1 MELKGKTIVIT
12 GAGRG
17 LGQKTAEMIAAK
29 GGRLALAGLSE
40 EGLEETA
47 RLCRDA
53 GGEAR
58 VYLLDVSDEP
68 AVESTFARVVEDFG
82 ALDGVVNNA
91 GITKDGLLVEGKDGK
106 VAKKMKLDDWDD
118 VLRIDLRGVFLCGRE
133 AAARMIELGGG
144 GAIVNISSISRVG
157 NFGQTNYSAAKAG
170 VTALT
175 VTWAKELSRHGIRVA
190 AIAPGFANTRMVEKM
205 PDKILDQIKA
215 QVPLGRLAEPS
226 EIGHSVI
233 YVLENDYFNGRV
245 LEVDG
250 GLRL

>member
-1 MELKGKTIVIT
+1 MELKGKTIVVT

-29 GGRLALAGLSE
+29 GGRLALAGLSV

-47 RLCRDA
+47 RLCREA

-58 VYLLDVSDEP
+58 VYSLDVSDEQ
-68 AVESTFARVVEDFG
+68 AVERVFSRIVEDFG
-82 ALDGVVNNA
+82 ALDGLVNNA
-91 GITKDGLLVEGKDGK
+91 GITRDGLLVKGKDGK
-106 VAKKMKLDDWDD
+106 VEKKMSLDDWNA
-118 VLRIDLRGVFLCGRE
+118 VLQVDLSGVFLCGRE

-144 GAIVNISSISRVG
+144 GAIVNISSISRAG
-157 NFGQTNYSAAKAG
+157 NVGQTNYSAAKAG
-170 VTALT
+170 VAAMT
-175 VTWAKELSRHGIRVA
+175 VTWAKELSRHGIRAA
-190 AIAPGFANTRMVEKM
+190 AIAPGFANTRMVAKM
-205 PDKILDQIKA
+205 PDRVLEQVKA
-215 QVPLGRLAEPS
+215 QIPLGRLAEPS

-233 YVLENDYFNGRV
+233 YVLENDYFKGRV